1 MADKDIQNVQQEVYE
16 VDKLN
21 ILDCK
26 KLKFTKEDSGY
37 LTLDYDGKIYHK
49 VNPTRLIP
57 FYSKD
62 TYISINY
69 ENDEKEFREIG
80 VIRSLGELAED
91 QKELIYTYLEYKYH
105 MPEIT
110 KVYSIRDN
118 MRGAIFVKADTTS
131 GHKTICIRDW
141 YQNFRMRGQNY
152 LYVNDADGNK
162 YYCQDI
168 NKLDRKS
175 RQILEMYT

>member
-1 MADKDIQNVQQEVYE
+1 MNDINKGDIEVYE

-26 KLKFTKEDSGY
+26 KLKFQKEASGY

-80 VIRSLGELAED
+80 VIRSLSELED
-91 QKELIYTYLEYKYH
+91 EQRELIVTYLEYKYH

-110 KVYSIRDN
+110 KVYSIKDN
-118 MRGAIFVKADTTS
+118 MRGAIFVNADTTS

-141 YQNFRMRGQNY
+141 YQNFRMRGYDY

-162 YYCQDI
+162 YFCNDI
-168 NKLDRKS
+168 HKLDKKS
-175 RQILEMYT
+175 QMILEMYT